1 MIAEDQSFIAYTLI
15 VKRTDGKLMFL
26 VRHEETSFL
35 FPGITSEKAQRQTAL
50 SQIIDEMKG
59 KLNLN
64 FDKIELAE
72 LTNAIIQEHRIPLFV
87 FDYHCGAEQ
96 PNDLLLPE
104 SNLEWQISDHFE
116 KTLQKYEIYGVPT
129 F

>member
-1 MIAEDQSFIAYTLI
+1 MITETQSFIAYTLI

-26 VRHEETSFL
+26 VHHEETNFV

-50 SQIIDEMKG
+50 SQIIAEMKG

-87 FDYHCGAEQ
+87 FNYHCGAED
-96 PNDLLLPE
+96 PNDLLLAN
-104 SNLEWQISDHFE
+104 SNLEWQVSDHFE
-116 KTLQKYEIYGVPT
+116 ETLQKYEISGVPM